1 MKYYTDS
8 EGNYDKEQVMKDI
21 RNGEKVIE
29 IDFSAYVDTI
39 IKKLIE
45 QEKFYKKWSVDI
57 VVKRGILDTTFVLI
71 VGDVLMNHNEK
82 G

>member
-45 QEKFYKKWSVDI
+45 QEKFYKK
-57 VVKRGILDTTFVLI
+57 
-71 VGDVLMNHNEK
+71 
-82 G
+82 